1 MEPSATTAENQIQ
14 QENARSRR
22 RFTLRERILLWLIT
36 WAGYLFI
43 RTIGPTLRFTM
54 IREEGCIT
62 DGWTAPP
69 SIWCFWHRCVIP
81 AGYHF
86 RGRLIAIMIS
96 QSFDGEYIAR
106 IVKKLGIRAVRG
118 SSSRGGAA
126 ALIGMRNELE
136 KGISVAF
143 TSDGPRGPIYV
154 AKPGPI
160 MLAKLTGRS
169 VNCAYIAVKNAWTL
183 NSWDRMIIPRPFSRA
198 CAYLSSPI
206 QVPRNATDEQMKA
219 LHQRL
224 QETLERCRLR
234 AEEQLAVSS

>member
-1 MEPSATTAENQIQ
+1 MEHSASAIEDDVPQKSTS
-14 QENARSRR
+14 SRR
-22 RFTLRERILLWLIT
+22 VFTLRERFLIWLIT

-43 RTIGPTLRFTM
+43 RAIGPTLRFTM

-62 DGWTAPP
+62 DGWSAPP

-81 AGYHF
+81 AGYQF
-86 RGRLIAIMIS
+86 RGRRIAIMIS

-126 ALIGMRNELE
+126 GLIGMRNELE
-136 KGISVAF
+136 KGIPVAF
-143 TSDGPRGPIYV
+143 TSDGPRGPVYV

-160 MLAKLTGRS
+160 TLAKLTGYS
-169 VNCAYIAVKNAWTL
+169 VNCAYIAVKSAWTL

-206 QVPRNATDEQMKA
+206 QVPRNATDEDVAA
-219 LHQRL
+219 LHQKM
-224 QETLERCRLR
+224 QETLERCRMS
-234 AEEQLAVSS
+234 AEEAVSSRG